1 MELNAAL
8 RERNREDFDR
18 VERASQNPNRR
29 DFSDPLDS
37 RLECPLGR
45 IRVNKKITEEEYQ
58 AGVKWRTIHKAWK
71 DSITHPEEL
80 TDEQCEQAQEAFRRG
95 LKILEAHG
103 NRVYHAVNAIVVYE
117 EPEELGDFE
126 FTSSAAKIGL
136 AALASAL

>member
-45 IRVNKKITEEEYQ
+45 LRVNKKITEEEYQ
-58 AGVKWRTIHKAWK
+58 AGVKWRTIYNAYMRTIRNPEDCK
-71 DSITHPEEL
+71 DEECL
-80 TDEQCEQAQEAFRRG
+80 DAQEDFRRG

-103 NRVYHAVNAIVVYE
+103 NRVYHAVNAVAVYE

-136 AALASAL
+136 AALAAAL

>member
-1 MELNAAL
+1 MERNAAL

-29 DFSDPLDS
+29 DHWDPLDHK
-37 RLECPLGR
+37 LECPLGR
-45 IRVNKKITEEEYQ
+45 LRAKCIISEAEYE
-58 AGVKWRTIHKAWK
+58 AGVRWRTIFNTYMRTIQEPDEYK
-71 DSITHPEEL
+71 D
-80 TDEQCEQAQEAFRRG
+80 DACWDAQDAFRRG

-136 AALASAL
+136 DALAKTL